1 MAKVSQKKI
10 TEKVETESKGLTLP
24 LEKMNY
30 IILGVGVL
38 ALIIGYI
45 LMGSADHPD
54 AFISKTLSPLIL
66 VFSYTVII
74 PVGIFYRT
82 KKEEQL

>member
-1 MAKVSQKKI
+1 MAKVSQKKNA
-10 TEKVETESKGLTLP
+10 ENVERERKGLTLP
-24 LEKMNY
+24 LEKTNY
-30 IILGVGVL
+30 MILGVGVIV
-38 ALIIGYI
+38 LIIGYI

-54 AFISKTLSPLIL
+54 AFISKTLSPLVL

-82 KKEEQL
+82 KKEK

>member
-1 MAKVSQKKI
+1 MAKVSRKNTAENI
-10 TEKVETESKGLTLP
+10 EREKKGLTLP
-24 LEKMNY
+24 LEKFNY
-30 IILGVGVL
+30 LVLGVGVI

-66 VFSYTVII
+66 VFTYTVVI
-74 PVGIFYRT
+74 PVGIFYRS
-82 KKEEQL
+82 KKQI